1 MHKYMIYEME
11 DANLEDLLLKD
22 SKQMVPKKLKIL
34 TIFRILK
41 DTLKTGNLPHVV
53 ESCVCN
59 YI

>member
-1 MHKYMIYEME
+1 MIYEME

-22 SKQMVPKKLKIL
+22 SKQIVPKKLKIL

-41 DTLKTGNLPHVV
+41 DTLKAGNLLHVV
-53 ESCVCN
+53 VSYVCN

>member
-1 MHKYMIYEME
+1 MIYEME

-41 DTLKTGNLPHVV
+41 DTLKARNLLHVV
-53 ESCVCN
+53 VSYVCN

>member
-1 MHKYMIYEME
+1 MIYEME

-41 DTLKTGNLPHVV
+41 DTLKTGNLLHVL
-53 ESCVCN
+53 ESCACN